1 MDLTYELHIFSKE
14 KYIYEYNSGGS
25 SANADRERGVYVVYD
40 KLTGNEFNTYNDDF
54 VYVADNMKNRFGDYT
69 IPSFARSPTVPEE
82 VPLTQIDEVRGFKE
96 YETPLPGEFN
106 YASDVFV
113 IITGH

>member
-1 MDLTYELHIFSKE
+1 MGLTYELHIFSKE
-14 KYIYEYNSGGS
+14 KYTYEYN
-25 SANADRERGVYVVYD
+25 RERGAYVVYD
-40 KLTGNEFNTYNDDF
+40 KMTGNEFNTYDDDF
-54 VYVADNMKNRFGDYT
+54 IYVADNMKNRFGFYT
-69 IPSFARSPTVPEE
+69 I
-82 VPLTQIDEVRGFKE
+82 DEFRGFKE